1 MKGYRVHAD
10 NLMVA
15 LGPRAL
21 LFSRHQRL
29 KFRDILINLSIASAS
44 PNFEIANNFK
54 KINSLKFNFIQKI
67 DNNNSE
73 KGECIILY
81 PKKIFCSYDDIYNKI
96 LVSNGKSLVINS
108 DKIKNYFRYPLDK
121 TPLNF
126 ILDKEFIISKIYELK
141 DDLDYPFFYV
151 FDVNYQ
157 NVSIKVFFDKKNLNL
172 IGWEIRD
179 IYQNTTQTFIS
190 DIQKNIT
197 VDNKIF
203 VIQKYI
209 N

>member
-1 MKGYRVHAD
+1 MIR
-10 NLMVA
+10 
-15 LGPRAL
+15 
-21 LFSRHQRL
+21 FII
-29 KFRDILINLSIASAS
+29 FFFILINLNMVNAS
-44 PNFEIANNFK
+44 PNIEIANNFK
-54 KINSLKFNFIQKI
+54 KISSLKFKFIQKI

-96 LVSNGKSLVINS
+96 LVSNGKSLIINS
-108 DKIKNYFRYPLDK
+108 DKIKNYFRYPLDE

>member
-1 MKGYRVHAD
+1 MSVKEKFSNEKILNFFFVLLL
-10 NLMVA
+10 NLKA
-15 LGPRAL
+15 H
-21 LFSRHQRL
+21 SSTNQ
-29 KFRDILINLSIASAS
+29 
-44 PNFEIANNFK
+44 EIISHLE
-54 KINSLKFNFIQKI
+54 KINSLEFKFIQKI

-108 DKIKNYFRYPLDK
+108 DKIQNYFRYPLDE

-151 FDVNYQ
+151 FNVDYE
-157 NVSIKVFFDKKNLNL
+157 NVSIKVFFDKKNLDL
-172 IGWEIRD
+172 IGWETTD
-179 IYQNTTQTFIS
+179 IYQNIIQTFIL
-190 DIQKNIT
+190 DIQKNVV

-203 VIQKYI
+203 LIQRYI